1 MNDKVTELLQSM
13 RAELKEYL
21 ASWAGERAEYY
32 GEALKAGSAES
43 IIRVTRVLLGALGAA
58 E

>member
-13 RAELKEYL
+13 RAELKEYM
-21 ASWAGERAEYY
+21 ASWAGERAEIYE
-32 GEALKAGSAES
+32 EALKAGSAEA
-43 IIRVTRVLLGALGAA
+43 IIRASRVLLAVL